1 MGDGHVEEIHKRS
14 VRASFPESSGFSQFS
29 GDLDQAIDLRH
40 RAVLLM
46 ASAAAAPVSVPVRPI
61 ITRIPIEPLQAA

>member
-1 MGDGHVEEIHKRS
+1 MGDGHVEEIEQCS
-14 VRASFPESSGFSQFS
+14 VRASLPEGSRLSQFS

-46 ASAAAAPVSVPVRPI
+46 AIAATPPYAFQCGPI
-61 ITRIPIEPLQAA
+61 ITRTPIKPL